1 MAPKRK
7 FALSQNPLRFGAS
20 SSSSDPTTL
29 LFGSMMNKPERTSWR
44 TFLDKAFI
52 QNAKSFCWT
61 SLTLTYPLSVHVD
74 LGVLLQHAKIWL
86 LNTFFCYLHS
96 KYVHSC
102 HTKYC
107 IRCTPCPEGRT
118 SWLPPIVSVWG
129 LCPKRSSFLLFVS
142 VHSIGVIV
150 SSLFVRPLLKALS
163 FWTWLWLL
171 FFIPFLIITLLMSL
185 MLDFCFLY

>member
-86 LNTFFCYLHS
+86 LNTFF
-96 KYVHSC
+96 V
-102 HTKYC
+102 TC
-107 IRCTPCPEGRT
+107 IRSTCIVVTPN
-118 SWLPPIVSVWG
+118 IVSDALHVLKVEHLDYPHCERLRTVSKEELISAFCERPFDWG
-129 LCPKRSSFLLFVS
+129 DCQFTLCSAFAKGP
-142 VHSIGVIV
+142 
-150 SSLFVRPLLKALS
+150 
-163 FWTWLWLL
+163 
-171 FFIPFLIITLLMSL
+171 
-185 MLDFCFLY
+185 